1 MNTFGSRFGTKIIM
15 LNLSLM
21 EKKEASIISFTK
33 LKKMESLVSQLVP
46 LNQVNFLSN
55 GMKQSDIVNLI
66 FPFLT
71 SQST

>member
-1 MNTFGSRFGTKIIM
+1 
-15 LNLSLM
+15 M